1 MLFVLVLS
9 SQDRAQYLHQ
19 FVLHS
24 SLDAVDDMIWATQGM
39 FLNVVDKF
47 NAMQVRP
54 GGWHT
59 RPTMGSN
66 NTTSGSNTG
75 LVMHTGFCI
84 CHGSTC
90 QVSAAA

>member
-1 MLFVLVLS
+1 MIVDTHKHT
-9 SQDRAQYLHQ
+9 QDRAQYLHQ

-47 NAMQVRP
+47 NAMQVWEVWGCCTYSDGHTTPHSYNNNP
-54 GGWHT
+54 GI
-59 RPTMGSN
+59 S
-66 NTTSGSNTG
+66 
-75 LVMHTGFCI
+75 I
-84 CHGSTC
+84 CHSCTC